1 MQQQEFVFKYMTA
14 KNVVTIDGYSIHC
27 KIGPIIKKN
36 ALLSNVQHFYVFDDQ
51 QYRNLMITFSDE
63 SGKVKKLQLYSGYGE
78 EGFEKLITEL
88 QQRLPGKSL
97 QHLSEKDALAQMKIA
112 NPRKVGAMLA
122 FAIITIVI
130 SIIFIPGMIHYFD
143 TGFESATVQQL
154 LDGKTN
160 TRNLKLSGTLLDAGI
175 EETTTTT
182 RKGST
187 TTTVKVLLPLVTE
200 EWTEGQ
206 PALVVLEFD
215 EMSDV
220 EYNNVL
226 NQTEFT
232 GVVRN
237 VWWEGLDQQQRDY
250 FQTNYG
256 LEVPEH
262 ALLFEVTGNERNDAL
277 MFYIW
282 LGITAFMG
290 VIFLL
295 VYLKVS
301 KGK

>member
-1 MQQQEFVFKYMTA
+1 MQQEFVFKYMTA
-14 KNVVTIDGYSIHC
+14 KNVVTIDQYSINC

-36 ALLSNVQHFYVFDDQ
+36 ALLSNVQHYYVFDDQ
-51 QYRNLMITFSDE
+51 QYRNLMLTFTDE
-63 SGKVKKLQLYSGYGE
+63 SGKVKKIQLYSGYGE
-78 EGFEKLITEL
+78 EGFDQLLTAL

-97 QHLSEKDALAQMKIA
+97 QHLSEKEALAQMKIA
-112 NPRKVGAMLA
+112 NPRKVGAILA

-130 SIIFIPGMIHYFD
+130 SIIFVPGMIHYFD
-143 TGFESATVQQL
+143 MGFESATVQEL
-154 LDGKTN
+154 LDGKTS

-187 TTTVKVLLPLVTE
+187 TTTVKVLLPIVTE
-200 EWTEGQ
+200 AWAEGQ

-215 EMSDV
+215 EMSDT
-220 EYNNVL
+220 EYSNVL
-226 NQTEFT
+226 NQSEFT

-256 LEVPEH
+256 LEVPEQ
-262 ALLFEVTGNERNDAL
+262 ALLFEVTGEQRNDAV

-282 LGITAFMG
+282 LGIVAFMG
-290 VIFLL
+290 ILFLL
-295 VYLKVS
+295 VYIKQS
-301 KGK
+301 K

>member
-1 MQQQEFVFKYMTA
+1 MTA
-14 KNVVTIDGYSIHC
+14 KNVVTIDQYSINC

-36 ALLSNVQHFYVFDDQ
+36 ALLSNVQHYYVFDDQ
-51 QYRNLMITFSDE
+51 QYRNLMLTFTDE
-63 SGKVKKLQLYSGYGE
+63 SGKVKKIQLYSGYGE
-78 EGFEKLITEL
+78 EGFEQLLTAL

-97 QHLSEKDALAQMKIA
+97 QHLPEKEALAQMKIA
-112 NPRKVGAMLA
+112 NPRKVGAILA

-130 SIIFIPGMIHYFD
+130 SIIFVPGMIHYFD
-143 TGFESATVQQL
+143 MGFESATVQEL
-154 LDGKTN
+154 LDGKTS

-187 TTTVKVLLPLVTE
+187 TTTVKVLLPIVTE
-200 EWTEGQ
+200 AWTEGQ

-215 EMSDV
+215 EMSGT
-220 EYNNVL
+220 EYSNVL
-226 NQTEFT
+226 NQSEFT

-256 LEVPEH
+256 LEVPEQ
-262 ALLFEVTGNERNDAL
+262 ALLFEVTGEQRNDAV

-282 LGITAFMG
+282 LGIVAFMG
-290 VIFLL
+290 ILFLL
-295 VYLKVS
+295 VYIKQS
-301 KGK
+301 K